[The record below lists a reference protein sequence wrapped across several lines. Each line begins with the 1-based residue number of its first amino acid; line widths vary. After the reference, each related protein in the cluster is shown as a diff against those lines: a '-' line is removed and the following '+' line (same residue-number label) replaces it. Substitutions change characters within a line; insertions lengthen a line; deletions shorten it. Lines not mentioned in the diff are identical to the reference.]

1 VTPKI
6 TDLSRKLLKSFLH
19 FPGALALVWEASRG
33 WTIAWVCLLIVQGLL
48 PVATVYLTKSL
59 IDSLVLALDDTGDVT
74 RLRAVATWAILIG
87 GVLLL
92 SGVLRS
98 IATLIRHHQS
108 ELLKDHISRL
118 IYRQSVTVDYAFY
131 EMADYYDKLHR
142 AREDAGYRTIDLIE
156 SLGGL
161 LQDGITLIG
170 MITVITLFKWWLP
183 VALLLSTL
191 PALVVVLR
199 HTMKHYEWRLKS
211 TADRR
216 LTWYY
221 DWILTTDM
229 AAAEIRLF
237 NLGEHFQTAY
247 QKLRD
252 HLRRERLRLA
262 KGQSIG
268 ELLARVWAL
277 LIMGGVMALMLRE
290 AVLGTVTLGTL
301 ALFYQAFNQGQGIM
315 QSLLGN
321 VGQLYSNSLFLG
333 DLFDFLALKP
343 GVADP
348 DTPVV
353 APPALNKG
361 IEFESVTFKYPESER
376 VALRD
381 FSLLI
386 PAKKT
391 TAIVGLNGAGKTTLI
406 KLLCR
411 LYDPTEGRI
420 KIDGVDIREMRVDD
434 LRRMITVLFQ
444 QPVHYNTAVSEN
456 IRLGD
461 IAVSD
466 NRERM
471 IEASRAA
478 GAQEIIA
485 KLPSGYE
492 SLLGKWFVDGTEL
505 SVGEWQRIALARAFW
520 RDAQIVLLDE
530 PTSAMDSWAEAEWM
544 KNFRGLTEDRTV
556 LVITHRFTTAM
567 RADLIHV
574 MSEGK
579 IIESGTHQTL
589 ISLGGNYAWSWAE
602 QIKFSNK

>member
-1 VTPKI
+1 
-6 TDLSRKLLKSFLH
+6 
-19 FPGALALVWEASRG
+19 
-33 WTIAWVCLLIVQGLL
+33 LIVQGLL

-59 IDSLVLALDDTGDVT
+59 VDSLVLALDDTGDVA

-87 GVLLL
+87 GVLML
-92 SGVLRS
+92 SGILRS

-108 ELLKDHISRL
+108 ELLKDHISHL
-118 IYRQSVTVDYAFY
+118 IYHQSVTVDYAFY

-142 AREDAGYRTIDLIE
+142 AREEAGYRTIDLIE

-161 LQDGITLIG
+161 LQDGVTLVG

-183 VALLLSTL
+183 VALLVSTL
-191 PALVVVLR
+191 PALVVVIH
-199 HTMKHYEWRLKS
+199 HTMKQYEWRLKS

-221 DWILTTDM
+221 DWILTTDQ

-237 NLGEHFQTAY
+237 DLGAHFQTAFRR
-247 QKLRD
+247 LRD
-252 HLRRERLRLA
+252 RLRREQLRLA

-268 ELLARVWAL
+268 ELVARLWAL
-277 LIMGGVMALMLRE
+277 LIMGGVMAWMLRE
-290 AVLGTVTLGTL
+290 AIEGIVTLGTL

-321 VGQLYSNSLFLG
+321 LGQLYSNSLFLG
-333 DLFDFLALKP
+333 DLFDFLALTP
-343 GVADP
+343 RVTDP
-348 DTPVV
+348 DTPLA
-353 APPALNKG
+353 APAVLNKG
-361 IEFESVTFKYPESER
+361 IEFDSVTFKYPESER

-381 FSLLI
+381 FNLFI
-386 PAKKT
+386 PARKT

-420 KIDGVDIREMRVDD
+420 KIDGVDIRHMRVND
-434 LRRMITVLFQ
+434 LRRMITVLLQ

-461 IAVSD
+461 IAVFD
-466 NRERM
+466 DRERLL
-471 IEASRAA
+471 EASRAA

-544 KNFRGLTEDRTV
+544 RTFRGLTEDRTV

-602 QIKFSNK
+602 QIKFSNQ